1 MPGRNPLAG
10 FVLID
15 ALVAFAIAAL
25 ALTLILSA
33 LPNTAL
39 RQADRLNRHLA
50 TEFAYSALE
59 EYRVTFPQMR
69 PAGEDA
75 TGWSWSISETD
86 LPPDPGPSVA
96 SIRYVEV
103 DVVVWH
109 KDRPDMQAT
118 LRATI
123 ARRDE

>member
-1 MPGRNPLAG
+1 MPGRNPSAG
-10 FVLID
+10 FVLVD

-50 TEFAYSALE
+50 MEFAFSALE
-59 EYRVTFPQMR
+59 EYRVTYPQMH
-69 PAGEDA
+69 PKGEDA
-75 TGWSWSISETD
+75 SGWSWSISETD
-86 LPPDPGPSVA
+86 LPPDPVQSVA
-96 SIRYVEV
+96 PINLVEV
-103 DVVVWH
+103 EVVVWH
-109 KDRPDMQAT
+109 KDRPDIRAT
-118 LRATI
+118 LKATI